1 MSILLPNSVN
11 YAEGHPSLPEGVVS
25 TQITLSPANGST
37 FSAGGSVIQFDYL
50 NRGFIDPQSIFLRYK
65 YAMTTSAL
73 GAEIIGTPVYT
84 PFVRMETLIG
94 SSVVE
99 SQNQYNQN
107 CNMLVNLS
115 TDVAGKFGLQASYN
129 YGNGNLPL
137 DTPTMSAMD
146 GRTCVDDE
154 TGFMSGMLPGLLSNC
169 EKLIPAFAMP
179 QIRTQLTLDSI
190 ANIFTSGATSIVP
203 TVFTLS
209 NVELVYTMIDMGPQ
223 VESMVRSLG
232 TFYIKSQ
239 SLVNS
244 SVSLANATSG
254 SISLVFN
261 QRLASVKSAFILF
274 TGTVV
279 QSVNKWGD
287 AWDPTQNSGEISINV
302 GGISYPQ
309 RPLSTITNKAGI
321 LQYLRSATGSIYDK
335 NNSLSI
341 NSVEWNRTGIAT
353 ATTVVEPAKFFVGVN
368 LEKIHG
374 GALLTGISTQ
384 NSAITVLVSTTT
396 PTAQAHTVNL
406 ILSYDALIEINTD
419 SKQVSV
425 KQ

>member
-11 YAEGHPSLPEGVVS
+11 YAEGHPSLPEGVVA

-65 YAMTTSAL
+65 YAMTTTAL

-115 TDVAGKFGLQASYN
+115 TDVASKYGLQSAYN
-129 YGNGNLPL
+129 YGDSN
-137 DTPTMSAMD
+137 TPATPAMSAMD
-146 GRTCVDDE
+146 GHTCINNE

-190 ANIFTSGATSIVP
+190 QNIFTSGATSIVP
-203 TVFTLS
+203 SVFTLS
-209 NVELVYTMIDMGPQ
+209 NVELVYTMIDMGQQ

-244 SVSLANATSG
+244 SVTLANATSG

-274 TGTVV
+274 TGTNVA
-279 QSVNKWGD
+279 SVNKWGD
-287 AWDPTQNSGEISINV
+287 AYDPTQNSGEISINV

-341 NSVEWNRTGIAT
+341 NSVEWNRTGIT
-353 ATTVVEPAKFFVGVN
+353 VPTTLTEPAKFIVGVN

-396 PTAQAHTVNL
+396 ATAQAHTVNL
-406 ILSYDALIEINTD
+406 ILSYDALVEINVD
-419 SKQVSV
+419 SRQVSV
-425 KQ
+425 KM